1 MLSPSFLRI
10 KEFLI
15 LEDDDGTFLQN
26 VRDQ

>member
-1 MLSPSFLRI
+1 MLSPSSLRI

-26 VRDQ
+26 VRDK